1 MEERRES
8 RAAKKEKRNNELEKK
23 KKKKEEIT
31 VAGSQIVSLITP
43 FSGYV
48 SKMLLPLYVM

>member
-1 MEERRES
+1 MNL
-8 RAAKKEKRNNELEKK
+8 KR
-23 KKKKEEIT
+23 KKKEEMT

>member
-23 KKKKEEIT
+23 KKEEMT